1 MKKFFWMF
9 ICILLLNS
17 SYIYANNNNSQLFYP
32 NFKTRSDGHTI
43 KLVFIKE
50 QSPLFPAVKASI
62 YSIDKQNNKTF
73 VQEIW
78 DDEIIS
84 VFQADGYLADEK
96 KSIYLITRRKVNDSS
111 KNGYFYSTME
121 LPILLSEGSAKID
134 FWRVHHLKYPLKNC
148 FDGIAINESNKK
160 FFCDYKT
167 QKQVK
172 QFIAS
177 INAEKR
183 EMEEFLPKQIN
194 NINLNDATQLFYP
207 TFETKIDRNTIKLAF
222 IKNDVPLLS
231 GGKANIYSIDKLNHK
246 KFIKEILDDEIVSVF
261 QTNCISGFGE
271 CIYLITR
278 GKIEYGTRNGYNYN
292 TTELRVFTER
302 VDFYPGVPIESELIN
317 CFDGID
323 INEPNKKVTC
333 NYKTQQEV
341 KLFID
346 SFNAKK
352 QEKNENILKQI
363 NNSNLS
369 DTQQLFY
376 PTFETISDGYPIKLI
391 FIKNK
396 EPSYFTGKAN
406 LYSTYYKL
414 FGNGSDL
421 RFIETIQDDEIVS
434 VFKAD
439 DIKYNNM
446 SIYLITRK
454 KVKDRFQNGYIYRTM
469 ELPISIEKD
478 GAHVYSIVDYNLIGS
493 QFTNCFEGIYIN
505 KPNKKVSCNYKSQ
518 EEVKQFIA
526 TLRAKY
532 DQNKTTK

>member
-1 MKKFFWMF
+1 MKKCFWMF

-32 NFKTRSDGHTI
+32 NFKTINDGHTI

-50 QSPLFPAVKASI
+50 QAPLFPAVKASI

-73 VQEIW
+73 IQEIW
-78 DDEIIS
+78 DDEIVS
-84 VFQADGYLADEK
+84 VFQSDGYLANEK

-134 FWRVHHLKYPLKNC
+134 FWRVHHLKSPLKNC
-148 FDGIAINESNKK
+148 FDGIAFNESNIKVH
-160 FFCDYKT
+160 CNYKT
-167 QKQVK
+167 QAQVK
-172 QFIAS
+172 QLIAS
-177 INAEKR
+177 TNAEKR

-207 TFETKIDRNTIKLAF
+207 TFETIKDGNTIKLAF
-222 IKNDVPLLS
+222 IKNEVPLLS
-231 GGKANIYSIDKLNHK
+231 GGKANIYSIDKFNRK

-278 GKIEYGTRNGYNYN
+278 GEIKYGSRNGYNYN
-292 TTELRVFTER
+292 TTELRVFTGR
-302 VDFYPGVPIESELIN
+302 VDFYPDDPIEPELIN
-317 CFDGID
+317 CFEGID
-323 INEPNKKVTC
+323 IYEPNKKVTC

-346 SFNAKK
+346 SFNAKR
-352 QEKNENILKQI
+352 QEKNENISNQI

-376 PTFETISDGYPIKLI
+376 PTFETISDAYPIKLI

-406 LYSTYYKL
+406 LYSIYHSL
-414 FGNGSDL
+414 FDHGSHF

-434 VFKAD
+434 VFQAD

-454 KVKDRFQNGYIYRTM
+454 KVKDRFQNGYFYRTM
-469 ELPISIEKD
+469 ELPIFIRKD
-478 GAHVYSIVDYNLIGS
+478 GAQVYSFIDYNLIGS

-505 KPNKKVSCNYKSQ
+505 KPNKKINCNYKSQ
-518 EEVKQFIA
+518 EEVKHFIA

-532 DQNKTTK
+532 NQREMTK